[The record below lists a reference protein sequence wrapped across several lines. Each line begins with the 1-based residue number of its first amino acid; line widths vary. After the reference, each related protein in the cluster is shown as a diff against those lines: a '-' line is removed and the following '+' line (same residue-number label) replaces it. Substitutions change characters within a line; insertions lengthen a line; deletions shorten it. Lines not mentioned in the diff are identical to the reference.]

1 MSRRLLSVEI
11 TAKDAK
17 NAKGNSNVSPVSR
30 KLMVSGG
37 HKEAQAVTI
46 ESFASFASL
55 AVQSLWKYTRVFHD
69 LGRGLPL
76 MRVSVQH
83 YTR

>member
-1 MSRRLLSVEI
+1 MSVEI

-17 NAKGNSNVSPVSR
+17 DAKDSI
-30 KLMVSGG
+30 
-37 HKEAQAVTI
+37 VTACATLCPPDA
-46 ESFASFASL
+46 ASFRDTGETLGLPLVLLAFLASF